1 MALTKTIFALF
12 ALFTVASSRTLK
24 YTTPTIHNNCGHSVT
39 GIKLINAQLTGED
52 APDFECDYSNNEQI
66 VLTPGPNSVDKWARG
81 VSIVAIPELKSG
93 DILNVNDPNPSG
105 SSLGESCY
113 TDGVMMQTFDIASD
127 NDVYL
132 CSMTSSEPTPSP
144 SPSPEPTPSPS
155 PEPYP
160 SPSPSPE
167 PYPSPSPSPEP
178 TPSPS
183 PSPEP
188 EYSIVT
194 VVNNC
199 PGDIHIYQL
208 PLIDNLYDCDYAIDP
223 YNSTVGSSVDIVME
237 SDHPELNVYLIA
249 YLSND
254 NLLTSD
260 GQQFNVS
267 LPHALSESCNIDFGG
282 FVTFT
287 DISTVTDGK
296 LYMCSV

>member
-1 MALTKTIFALF
+1 MALTKTLFALFALF

-52 APDFECDYSNNEQI
+52 APDFECDYSDNEQI

-160 SPSPSPE
+160 QSQPQPRA
-167 PYPSPSPSPEP
+167 YPQSQPQPRR
-178 TPSPS
+178 
-183 PSPEP
+183 
-188 EYSIVT
+188 
-194 VVNNC
+194 
-199 PGDIHIYQL
+199 L
-208 PLIDNLYDCDYAIDP
+208 PPVPAP
-223 YNSTVGSSVDIVME
+223 
-237 SDHPELNVYLIA
+237 
-249 YLSND
+249 
-254 NLLTSD
+254 
-260 GQQFNVS
+260 S
-267 LPHALSESCNIDFGG
+267 LPPVPAPAPSQ
-282 FVTFT
+282 
-287 DISTVTDGK
+287 STA
-296 LYMCSV
+296 S